1 MQSIRL
7 FKTIL
12 HILDNCLEVPVISV
26 KDLEIE
32 TDISEFLEKHISK
45 ILVDGDLKQAWF
57 NPDNNEMYNL
67 CLQLVKN
74 EELFVETTNQMAG
87 ILFSIMKQNPDI
99 PPGDVMFS
107 IFEAEDTRYLSII
120 KFNYRN
126 SYTHYVVNSGDGNVN
141 MLIKQK
147 ATLPGEAQK
156 IEECAIINLSTFELK
171 LLEKQYEIAGDKEF
185 YLSRYFLKCN
195 SDLSYLQKMKILDKA
210 ARKISKK
217 HFNEEFDKVTQ
228 FKGCMSETIDESDE
242 INVDKVAEY
251 VFSESAEIR
260 KEYIEEVKMAGLVD
274 NVVRIPETVT
284 TPKKFTTQK
293 LKTDNGIEI
302 NFPSHFYNN
311 SDVMEF
317 INNPDG
323 TISILIK
330 NVKKS

>member
-1 MQSIRL
+1 MQSINI

-12 HILDNCLEVPVISV
+12 HILDNCLEVPVMSV
-26 KDLEIE
+26 KELDIE
-32 TDISEFLEKHISK
+32 NDISEFLEKHISR
-45 ILVDGDLKQAWF
+45 ILVDGDLKKAYF
-57 NPDNNEMYNL
+57 NPDGNEMYNL
-67 CLQLVKN
+67 CLQLAKN
-74 EELFVETTNQMAG
+74 EEQFVEISNRMAG

-107 IFEAEDTRYLSII
+107 IFEAEEIRYLSII

-126 SYTHYVVNSGDGNVN
+126 SYTHYVINSGDGNVN

-147 ATLPGEAQK
+147 ATLPGETQK
-156 IEECAIINLSTFELK
+156 VDECAIINFSTFEVK
-171 LLEKQYEIAGDKEF
+171 LLEKQYEICGDKEY
-185 YLSRYFLKCN
+185 YLSKYFLKCN

-210 ARKISKK
+210 AKKISKK
-217 HFNEEFDKVTQ
+217 HFNEDFEKVTQ
-228 FKGCMSETIDESDE
+228 FKGFVAENLQESDE
-242 INVDKVAEY
+242 INIDKVADY
-251 VFSESAEIR
+251 VFSESTEIK
-260 KEYIEEVKMAGLVD
+260 KEYIEEVKSAGLVD
-274 NVVRIPETVT
+274 HVVRVPETVA